1 MTDRLSA
8 PHESA
13 DLVSPQSDATAR
25 DESTLMAAERDKW
38 VALARRVEA
47 GDNQAYNEFRNNY
60 YTGVRV
66 MLKRSLG
73 SVGLEAFV
81 EETLAGAME
90 EIRKG
95 RIREP
100 REFIRFLRTV
110 IERQQV
116 AATHRQPPWATPVM
130 TTMDRIRMR
139 ETARTFERAL
149 MSFTKRERDILVG
162 YFSRGLTRH
171 DLECTYG
178 ATEAE
183 LDSLR
188 SRLQDLI
195 HPHRGHRRMAQART
209 TPLMRR
215 AAAAS

>member
-1 MTDRLSA
+1 MTDRFDA
-8 PHESA
+8 PQGQTDAATPE
-13 DLVSPQSDATAR
+13 SDASAR
-25 DESTLMAAERDKW
+25 DESALMRAEREKW
-38 VALARRVEA
+38 TALARRVQA
-47 GDNQAYNEFRNNY
+47 GDQAACAEFRNNY

-66 MLKRSLG
+66 MLKRTLG
-73 SVGLEAFV
+73 SMGLEALV
-81 EETLAGAME
+81 DETLAGALA
-90 EIRKG
+90 EIQRG
-95 RIREP
+95 RLGDP
-100 REFIRFLRTV
+100 RDFIRFLRLV

-116 AATHRQPPWATPVM
+116 ASTNRQPPWATPVM

-139 ETARTFERAL
+139 ETTRTLERAL

-178 ATEAE
+178 ASEAE

-188 SRLQDLI
+188 MRLQDMI
-195 HPHRGHRRMAQART
+195 HPQQAHRKIAQSRT
-209 TPLMRR
+209 TPLVRR